1 MGCKY
6 SNKCLEIAKIIV
18 LTCKRNNPTTIHLE
32 HKNWN
37 VKEDNIKEVVA
48 VDETALEVTED
59 PPDPEE
65 GPGED
70 GQDGDGT
77 SVGPLPFEG
86 WKGAQ

>member
-1 MGCKY
+1 MSYKVVVVVVVA
-6 SNKCLEIAKIIV
+6 LEDEVIV
-18 LTCKRNNPTTIHLE
+18 LEVTVLE
-32 HKNWN
+32 
-37 VKEDNIKEVVA
+37 EDNTKEVVA

>member
-1 MGCKY
+1 MSYKVVVVVVVA
-6 SNKCLEIAKIIV
+6 LEDEVIV
-18 LTCKRNNPTTIHLE
+18 LEVTVLE
-32 HKNWN
+32 
-37 VKEDNIKEVVA
+37 EDNIKEVVA

>member
-1 MGCKY
+1 MVVA
-6 SNKCLEIAKIIV
+6 LEEDEVIV
-18 LTCKRNNPTTIHLE
+18 LEVTVLLE
-32 HKNWN
+32 
-37 VKEDNIKEVVA
+37 EDNIMEVVA

-59 PPDPEE
+59 DPDPDDPVE
-65 GPGED
+65 GGPAED

>member
-1 MGCKY
+1 MSYKVVVVVVA
-6 SNKCLEIAKIIV
+6 LEGDEVIV
-18 LTCKRNNPTTIHLE
+18 LEVTVLLE
-32 HKNWN
+32 
-37 VKEDNIKEVVA
+37 EDNIMEVVA

-59 PPDPEE
+59 DPDPDDPVEG

>member
-1 MGCKY
+1 MSYKVVVVVVVA
-6 SNKCLEIAKIIV
+6 LEDEVIV
-18 LTCKRNNPTTIHLE
+18 LEVTVLE
-32 HKNWN
+32 
-37 VKEDNIKEVVA
+37 EDNIKEVVA

-59 PPDPEE
+59 PADPEE

>member
-1 MGCKY
+1 MSYKVVVVVVVA
-6 SNKCLEIAKIIV
+6 LEDEVIV
-18 LTCKRNNPTTIHLE
+18 LEVTVLE
-32 HKNWN
+32 
-37 VKEDNIKEVVA
+37 EDNIKEVVA
-48 VDETALEVTED
+48 VDETALEVTEH